1 MLYGRTVIIQIL
13 DDVAF
18 LACEWRLRVEV
29 LLAIVSIVCE
39 LVLLGL
45 ALLRGHATG
54 DERGVWWRAVGG
66 QRLEGLRDT
75 HHELVGDV
83 TETLDLAL
91 KLSDFALERI
101 VLLLDV
107 KDVRTG

>member
-1 MLYGRTVIIQIL
+1 MLNGRVAVVQVL
-13 DDVAF
+13 ADVTF
-18 LACEWRLRVEV
+18 LACEWRLGVEI
-29 LLAIVSIVCE
+29 LLAFVGVVCE

-45 ALLRGHATG
+45 DLLRGHSTG
-54 DERGVWWRAVGG
+54 DERGMWWRPVGG
-66 QRLEGLRDT
+66 QRLERLRDT

-83 TETLDLAL
+83 TETLDFTF

>member
-1 MLYGRTVIIQIL
+1 MLNGRVAVVQVLANI
-13 DDVAF
+13 AF
-18 LACEWRLRVEV
+18 LAREWRVGVEV
-29 LLAIVSIVCE
+29 LLAFIGVVCE

-45 ALLRGHATG
+45 NLLRGHSTG
-54 DERGVWWRAVGG
+54 DESGMWWRAVGG
-66 QRLEGLRDT
+66 QRLERLRDT

-83 TETLDLAL
+83 TETLDFAL